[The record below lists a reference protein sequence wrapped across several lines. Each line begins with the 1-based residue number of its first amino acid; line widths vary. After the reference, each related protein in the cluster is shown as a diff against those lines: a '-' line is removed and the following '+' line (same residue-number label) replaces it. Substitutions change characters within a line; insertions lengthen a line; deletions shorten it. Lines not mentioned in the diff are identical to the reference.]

1 MSNPLVALFVYR
13 NQWEILASTWFP
25 EHIGEGDY
33 KGIAMAEQALRDNG
47 VLSRFASDCD
57 MARWLTNLLGW
68 EVNYRL
74 LYKAKVR
81 FRTRNNNKE
90 EDPRYI
96 DFVDF
101 YREKTLL
108 YHQLERDLLTK
119 SILSSNVLK

>member
-1 MSNPLVALFVYR
+1 
-13 NQWEILASTWFP
+13 
-25 EHIGEGDY
+25 
-33 KGIAMAEQALRDNG
+33 MAEQALRDNG

-57 MARWLTNLLGW
+57 MARWLTKLLGW
-68 EVNYRL
+68 DVNYRL

-81 FRTRNNNKE
+81 FRTRDNNKE

-119 SILSSNVLK
+119 SILYPNVPK